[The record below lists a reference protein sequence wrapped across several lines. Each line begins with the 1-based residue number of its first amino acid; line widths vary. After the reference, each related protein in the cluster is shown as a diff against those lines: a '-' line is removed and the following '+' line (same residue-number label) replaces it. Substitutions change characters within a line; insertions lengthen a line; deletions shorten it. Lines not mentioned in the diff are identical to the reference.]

1 MWKRLPKP
9 KGRAGRGVQ
18 RRSSSRRAFPVAPGF
33 AGPRLYFAETGPFSC
48 GARLRQPFRFAA
60 RRKMQDSLHVFR
72 EEGQLRCEYVNHGRE
87 MKSNRENFA
96 HYWGVVVFML
106 VFGAGLLAGRSIA
119 SSQPDDSRF
128 AARAI
133 QGGMAEVK
141 LGRLAQDLGGSD
153 AVKAFGKRMVED
165 HSKADDTLQEIASRE
180 KMTLPGDI
188 TRQEQANL
196 DRLGKLS

>member
-1 MWKRLPKP
+1 
-9 KGRAGRGVQ
+9 
-18 RRSSSRRAFPVAPGF
+18 
-33 AGPRLYFAETGPFSC
+33 
-48 GARLRQPFRFAA
+48 
-60 RRKMQDSLHVFR
+60 MQDSLHVFR

-196 DRLGKLS
+196 DRLGKLSGRSFDPEYARLMVRDHQADAVDFQAETQNGKNEYIKQFAAQALPTIQEHLQQAKSLTPAS